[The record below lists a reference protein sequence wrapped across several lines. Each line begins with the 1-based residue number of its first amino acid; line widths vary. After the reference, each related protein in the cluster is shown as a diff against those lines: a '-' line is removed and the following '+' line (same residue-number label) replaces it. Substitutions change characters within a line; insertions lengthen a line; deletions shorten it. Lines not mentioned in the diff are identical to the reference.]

1 MKNYLKIILMIFGAL
16 VLLLLLSTFI
26 WPPINDVKTGSTPEY
41 PDIQPI
47 VFKSDPIT
55 TFWTAAR
62 TAKTMSLWL
71 LTSVQ
76 QKDLTIRAEAR
87 TPTLGFVDLV
97 EIKIVELKQGVQVQ
111 MRSRSQVGRSD
122 FGVNARRIETYL
134 KRLKTN
140 MEIIAMHKRQNEANL
155 HK

>member
-1 MKNYLKIILMIFGAL
+1 MKNFLKIILFTFGLL
-16 VLLLLLSTFI
+16 VLWLFLSTLI
-26 WPPINDVKTGSTPEY
+26 WPPINDVKTGATPEY
-41 PDIQPI
+41 PNIQPI
-47 VFKSDPIT
+47 QFKADVTT

-62 TAKTMSLWL
+62 TAKTMPLWVL
-71 LTSVQ
+71 KSVQ
-76 QKDLTIRAEAR
+76 QKDLIIRAEAR

-97 EIKIVELKQGVQVQ
+97 EIKIVDHKQGSQVQ

-140 MEIIAMHKRQNEANL
+140 MEIIAMHKRQNEVNL

>member
-1 MKNYLKIILMIFGAL
+1 MKSFLKITLMIFGAL
-16 VLLLLLSTFI
+16 VLWLLLSTLI
-26 WPPINDVKTGSTPEY
+26 WPPINDVKTGATPEY

-47 VFKSDPIT
+47 VFKSDSVT

-62 TAKTMSLWL
+62 TAKTMPLWV

-97 EIKIVELKQGVQVQ
+97 EIKIVAVEEGVQVQ

-122 FGVNARRIETYL
+122 FGVNARRIETYFQ
-134 KRLKTN
+134 RLKTN
-140 MEIIAMHKRQNEANL
+140 MEIIAMYERQREANL

>member
-1 MKNYLKIILMIFGAL
+1 MKKLLKVTLMIFGAL
-16 VLLLLLSTFI
+16 VLWLLLSTQI
-26 WPPINDVKTGSTPEY
+26 WPPINDVKTGATPEY

-47 VFKSDPIT
+47 VFKSDSVT

-62 TAKTMSLWL
+62 TAKTMPLWV
-71 LTSVQ
+71 LTVQ

-97 EIKIVELKQGVQVQ
+97 EIKIVAVEEGAQVQ

-122 FGVNARRIETYL
+122 FGVECSKNRDLFSAP
-134 KRLKTN
+134 KD
-140 MEIIAMHKRQNEANL
+140 
-155 HK
+155 

>member
-1 MKNYLKIILMIFGAL
+1 MKTFFKIVLFILGLLVTGLLISAL
-16 VLLLLLSTFI
+16 I
-26 WPPINDVKTGSTPEY
+26 WPPINDVKTGATPEY
-41 PDIQPI
+41 PGIQPVI
-47 VFKSDPIT
+47 FKADPAT
-55 TFWTAAR
+55 TFWTAAQ
-62 TAKTMSLWL
+62 TAKIMPLWV

-97 EIKIVELKQGVQVQ
+97 EIKIVGLKQGSQVQ

-122 FGVNARRIETYL
+122 FGVNARRIESYM
-134 KRLKTN
+134 KRLKAN
-140 MEIIAMHKRQNEANL
+140 MEIIAMHERQREANL